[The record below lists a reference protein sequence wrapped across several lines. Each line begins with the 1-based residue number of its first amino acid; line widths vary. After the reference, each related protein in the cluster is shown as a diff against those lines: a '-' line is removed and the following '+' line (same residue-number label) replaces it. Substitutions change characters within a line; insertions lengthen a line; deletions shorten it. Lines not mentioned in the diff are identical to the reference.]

1 MRYTRLGRTE
11 LRVSELGLG
20 AATFGSK
27 WGPAWTMT
35 RREAARTLGTALDH
49 GVNLVDTSNVYNR
62 GESESMLGEL
72 LARQGLRDRVIL
84 STKFGYR
91 TDPDDPT
98 SGGCSAVAVRRAIER
113 SLRRLRTDHV
123 DLYYVHLWD
132 DATPPEETL
141 AALDDL
147 VTAGTVRHVGLSNVP
162 GWYAGAWDALAAA
175 GHGPRPAAVQLQHNL
190 LVRVHEQEFLPYLRH
205 RDVGLVC
212 WGPLANGLLAGRY
225 ELDHET
231 RTVQGV
237 GRMTRNFTTGDVDPF
252 TDQTRRVLAELDA
265 LVAETGRTHH
275 ELSLG
280 WLLAREETSSV
291 LLGVSSPEQLAAN
304 LAVADS
310 DLPPEVLSRLD
321 IVSRPTVEH
330 PWTFLEPDVQQLVHG
345 VPSPAGEDQAA
356 GR

>member
-1 MRYTRLGRTE
+1 
-11 LRVSELGLG
+11 
-20 AATFGSK
+20 
-27 WGPAWTMT
+27 
-35 RREAARTLGTALDH
+35 
-49 GVNLVDTSNVYNR
+49 
-62 GESESMLGEL
+62 
-72 LARQGLRDRVIL
+72 
-84 STKFGYR
+84 
-91 TDPDDPT
+91 
-98 SGGCSAVAVRRAIER
+98 
-113 SLRRLRTDHV
+113 
-123 DLYYVHLWD
+123 
-132 DATPPEETL
+132 
-141 AALDDL
+141 
-147 VTAGTVRHVGLSNVP
+147 
-162 GWYAGAWDALAAA
+162 
-175 GHGPRPAAVQLQHNL
+175 
-190 LVRVHEQEFLPYLRH
+190 
-205 RDVGLVC
+205 
-212 WGPLANGLLAGRY
+212 
-225 ELDHET
+225 
-231 RTVQGV
+231 
-237 GRMTRNFTTGDVDPF
+237 MTRNFTTGDVDPF